1 MRTILVINGAKLTVD
16 APEVSLALSPSKDRD
31 RAVGALDLGN
41 HRVYWMI
48 SAGSVSLKEVME

>member
-1 MRTILVINGAKLTVD
+1 MRTILVINGIKLTVD